1 MSASDVMKS
10 QIKLLAKKALNS
22 ALLEYLLNNK
32 DMKESVS
39 SMDVIITSSTKEII
53 RQIKCQ
59 MNFLIKLVL
68 KKNLIRS

>member
-10 QIKLLAKKALNS
+10 QIKLLANKALNS

-39 SMDVIITSSTKEII
+39 SIDIIITSSTKEII

-59 MNFLIKLVL
+59 MNFLKKLVL